1 MNKSKKGLISLIII
15 IAVLVLAFLFIPAGK
30 LQIGNNVIYGDY
42 YDTAYDAYLHN
53 DESVVIK
60 KEIATVDVTDNCAV
74 WLAETDENEMY
85 VSLMD
90 IKDGKY
96 CILGNAYF
104 YHYDTSDFKS
114 ANISL
119 DSDFQAKN
127 DIIKWDIL
135 PESVYEKSN
144 LKDNA
149 QCSAVKIKAR
159 DVDGNEVDSLFVY
172 QVEEKNQ

>member
-1 MNKSKKGLISLIII
+1 MNKSKKGLMSLLIII
-15 IAVLVLAFLFIPAGK
+15 VVLVLAFLFIPAGK
-30 LQIGNNVIYGDY
+30 LQIGNNIIYGDY

-53 DESVVIK
+53 EEFAVIK

-74 WLAETDENEMY
+74 WIAETDENEML

-96 CILGNAYF
+96 CSFGNAYC
-104 YHYDTSDFKS
+104 YEYDTSDFKS
-114 ANISL
+114 TNISL
-119 DSDFQAKN
+119 DSDFQARN
-127 DIIKWDIL
+127 DIIKWEIV

-149 QCSAVKIKAR
+149 QCSAVKIKAQ

-172 QVEEKNQ
+172 QVEDNQK

>member
-1 MNKSKKGLISLIII
+1 MNKSKKGLISLLII

-30 LQIGNNVIYGDY
+30 LQIGNNIIYGDY

-53 DESVVIK
+53 DEPVDIK
-60 KEIATVDVTDNCAV
+60 KEIATVEVTDNYAV
-74 WLAETDENEMY
+74 WLANTDTNELF

-96 CILGNAYF
+96 CSFGNF
-104 YHYDTSDFKS
+104 YCYGYDTSDFKS
-114 ANISL
+114 TNISL
-119 DSDFQAKN
+119 DSDFQAEN
-127 DIIKWDIL
+127 DIIKWEIV

-149 QCSAVKIKAR
+149 QCYAVKIKAQ
-159 DVDGNEVDSLFVY
+159 DVEGNEVDSLFVY
-172 QVEEKNQ
+172 QVEDNQK

>member
-96 CILGNAYF
+96 CSFGNAYC

-149 QCSAVKIKAR
+149 QCSAVKNKSSGR
-159 DVDGNEVDSLFVY
+159 
-172 QVEEKNQ
+172 